1 MASERGLKSPVYFR
15 LFAAVPRRLLAGLS
29 LAIVLLVALG
39 VDAVYNLRQQSA
51 AADWVTH
58 TYQVVGGLQGIF
70 SSVQDAE
77 SSQRAFLV
85 SGNETY
91 LGPCYN
97 AFRVLPGQFEAVR
110 SLIQDNPTQLERLGR
125 LREDAGVRLATVN
138 TRIEQRRQLGVDAL
152 NPKVLNGTGV
162 RLMETVR
169 ADVDAMI
176 GAETT
181 LLAERRDTLAS
192 ARRRSVLLQSLAGLA
207 SLGLLLAVFIG
218 LARQMDR
225 ANRAELAAESSNVLL
240 RNANG
245 ELRAF
250 SYSVAHDL
258 RAPLRAIN
266 GFAQV
271 LEEDCAGQLDPDG
284 RQALD
289 RIRINSTKMAVLIDD
304 LLALSAVTMR
314 PLSKSKVAMSDLVR
328 AAYEELLDTQPGRVI
343 ECDIAALPPA
353 SGDPSLLRQVWL
365 NLIGNALKFTRGRD
379 VARIE
384 IGGNVAGPDFATY
397 FIRDNGAGFNM
408 QYADKLFGAFQRLHV
423 SEEFEGTGIGLALV
437 QRIVQRHGGTI
448 WAEGEEGRGAR
459 FAFTLPE
466 WNGG

>member
-1 MASERGLKSPVYFR
+1 MKLPELLRPLADFP
-15 LFAAVPRRLLAGLS
+15 PRLLAGLTV
-29 LAIVLLVALG
+29 AMVLLIALG
-39 VDAVYNLRQQSA
+39 AYAFLNLREQSQ

-58 TYQVVGGLQGIF
+58 SYQVVAGLQGIF

-77 SSQRAFLV
+77 SSQRAFVV

-91 LGPCYN
+91 LEPCYN
-97 AFRVLPGQFEAVR
+97 ALRILPGQLDAVAGLVR
-110 SLIQDNPTQLERLGR
+110 DNVIQSQRLGQ
-125 LREDAGVRLATVN
+125 LRQDVSVRLAMVN

-152 NPKVLNGTGV
+152 NPNLLNGRGV

-181 LLAERRDTLAS
+181 LLRSRRENLAAARTRAVFFQTLVGSAS
-192 ARRRSVLLQSLAGLA
+192 LVLLA
-207 SLGLLLAVFIG
+207 AVFVG
-218 LARQMDR
+218 FARQTTR
-225 ANRAELAAESSNVLL
+225 ANRAELATETSNVQL

-271 LEEDCAGQLDPDG
+271 IKEDCAGQLDESG
-284 RQALD
+284 RRALD
-289 RIRINSTKMAVLIDD
+289 RITANSTKMAGLIDD
-304 LLALSAVTMR
+304 LLALSAVTIQ
-314 PLSKSKVAMSDLVR
+314 PLRKGRVEMTDLVR
-328 AAYEELLDTQPGRVI
+328 GAYEELLEAQGGRAI
-343 ECDIAALPPA
+343 ECEISSLPPA
-353 SGDPSLLRQVWL
+353 VGDPSLLRQVWL
-365 NLIGNALKFTRGRD
+365 NLIGNALKFTRDRQP
-379 VARIE
+379 ARIE

-397 FIRDNGAGFNM
+397 FIRDNGAGFDM
-408 QYADKLFGAFQRLHV
+408 QYVDKLFGAFQRLHGPAD
-423 SEEFEGTGIGLALV
+423 FEGTGIGLALV
-437 QRIVQRHGGTI
+437 QRIIQRHGGTI
-448 WAEGEEGRGAR
+448 WAEGEENHGAR

-466 WNGG
+466 AGEG